1 MKIIIIFFLTATFI
15 SCAQKNNSNVE
26 KKENVEINFNENKSI
41 KEILESLKTGMIDYL
56 QYADNEY
63 SIKDVENCI
72 NLIEN
77 FVENISKSKSKI
89 EGLKLIDEVVIQLNE
104 LNNKCGGRLIET
116 GQREDICHI
125 IIKVGFEKG
134 YNLKNEDTTEKLRDW

>member
-1 MKIIIIFFLTATFI
+1 MKIIIIFFLIATFI
-15 SCAQKNNSNVE
+15 SCGQNNNSKVE
-26 KKENVEINFNENKSI
+26 KKEDIEINFNENKSI
-41 KEILESLKTGMIDYL
+41 KEILDSLKIGMIDYL
-56 QYADNEY
+56 PYANGDYTIE
-63 SIKDVENCI
+63 DVENCR

-77 FVENISKSKSKI
+77 FVEKISKSKSKI
-89 EGLKLIDEVVIQLNE
+89 EGLKLIDKVVIQLNE